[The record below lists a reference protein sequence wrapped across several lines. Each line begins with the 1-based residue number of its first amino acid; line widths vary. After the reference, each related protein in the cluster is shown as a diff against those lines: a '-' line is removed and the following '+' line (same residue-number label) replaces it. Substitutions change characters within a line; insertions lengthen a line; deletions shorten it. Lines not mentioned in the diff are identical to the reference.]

1 MKLSR
6 QFPLNALRVFE
17 AVARHLSFTRAGEEL
32 GMTQT
37 AVSYQI
43 KLLEENIGEP
53 LVLRRPRQVALTEAG
68 ERLLPKVREGFELL
82 HEAVETLRAPAHD
95 TLVIHSTPTFAQ
107 QWLARYLGAFQ
118 IRHPQIAVR
127 LSTSQEVIDF
137 SRTAVDVAIR
147 WGTGDWPGLTAH
159 KVMRMN
165 FAPLLSPALAPKGTL
180 KVPADLM
187 KLPIVSA
194 RDPWWKTWF
203 KEAGLE
209 NPGLERYPPNE
220 FGTQAIDVGMALA
233 AQGVAIANPGHFR
246 EEIAEGRL
254 YQPFDITCND
264 GRDYW
269 LVCQEARRNVGKIKA
284 FREWILEAM
293 PREV

>member
-1 MKLSR
+1 MAGALSR
-6 QFPLNALRVFE
+6 RLPDPPSADRRQALDLAGGDRFFP
-17 AVARHLSFTRAGEEL
+17 H
-32 GMTQT
+32 
-37 AVSYQI
+37 
-43 KLLEENIGEP
+43 
-53 LVLRRPRQVALTEAG
+53 RRRC
-68 ERLLPKVREGFELL
+68 
-82 HEAVETLRAPAHD
+82 
-95 TLVIHSTPTFAQ
+95 
-107 QWLARYLGAFQ
+107 
-118 IRHPQIAVR
+118 
-127 LSTSQEVIDF
+127 
-137 SRTAVDVAIR
+137 
-147 WGTGDWPGLTAH
+147 
-159 KVMRMN
+159 
-165 FAPLLSPALAPKGTL
+165 
-180 KVPADLM
+180 
-187 KLPIVSA
+187 

-269 LVCQEARRNVGKIKA
+269 LVCQEARRNVGKIRA